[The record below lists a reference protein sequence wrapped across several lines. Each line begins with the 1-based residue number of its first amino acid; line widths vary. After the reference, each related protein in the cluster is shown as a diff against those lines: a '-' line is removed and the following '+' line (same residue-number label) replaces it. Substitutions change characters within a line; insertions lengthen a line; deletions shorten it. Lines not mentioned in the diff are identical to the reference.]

1 MQSCRRRSSASP
13 ALSSLLCT
21 LRLAACMPQHAHA
34 LTACSAV
41 QASTSGEE
49 ERRASGNFSEG
60 SNDVAS
66 SLGLWNG
73 QQAITVLGRAY
84 NYPSY
89 AAGWYGLHTHLASSL
104 RKWQLCP
111 VQELALQQETHTP
124 SALL

>member
-1 MQSCRRRSSASP
+1 
-13 ALSSLLCT
+13 
-21 LRLAACMPQHAHA
+21 MPQQAHA

-49 ERRASGNFSEG
+49 ERRASANFSEG

-84 NYPSY
+84 DYPSY

-104 RKWQLCP
+104 RNGSCVLFKSLPCSKK
-111 VQELALQQETHTP
+111 THTP